1 MSSSKGRASEFALET
16 DSLTKTYHGI
26 KAVEGLSLQVP
37 YGSIYG
43 FLGPNG
49 AGKTTTIK
57 MLMGLTK
64 PDQGLIRICGK
75 MMQFGHG
82 FQRHHVGFLPD
93 VPNFYDWMT
102 AKEFLLLSAHLLSVS
117 VGIAKKRIPTLLT
130 LVGLEGVKKR
140 IGSFSRGMKQRLG
153 IAQALVNDPK
163 VIFLDEP
170 SSALDPIGRKEIMN
184 IVSSLAGKTTVFFST
199 HILSDIER
207 VCNRVVILHKGHKM
221 LEESITALKE
231 KFPSRTIQ
239 LELTQKEHIP
249 SFFSDADSM
258 SWIEK
263 VEEKDGR
270 LSLLVN
276 DPDFAQH
283 EIVSYLYEKGWGLRK
298 WWIQEPTLEDIFMH
312 VVKDS

>member
-1 MSSSKGRASEFALET
+1 MNSSPYTSSDFALET
-16 DSLTKTYHGI
+16 NSLSKSFHRMM
-26 KAVEGLSLQVP
+26 AVENLSLQVP
-37 YGSIYG
+37 YGSVYG

-64 PDQGLIRICGK
+64 PDHGWIRICGK
-75 MMQFGHG
+75 MMIFGHR
-82 FQRHHVGFLPD
+82 FQRRHVGFLPD

-102 AKEFLLLSAHLLSVS
+102 AKEFMFLSAHLLSVPDE
-117 VGIAKKRIPTLLT
+117 VVKNRIPELLA
-130 LVGLEGVKKR
+130 LVGLDRVKKR

-221 LEESITALKE
+221 LEESIIELKE

-239 LELTQKEHIP
+239 LELTQKEHIS
-249 SFFSDADSM
+249 SFLSDAASM
-258 SWIEK
+258 GWIEK
-263 VEEKDGR
+263 VEEKDGL

-276 DPDFAQH
+276 DSDFAQN